1 MQSQGDSKNWIRL
14 ERSGPVC
21 ILTLNA
27 PKQLNS
33 IHAEMMTEL
42 IGALED
48 IQADASC
55 RALVIA
61 AAGRAFCTGAHVGE
75 MNGFEDK
82 GREIALLLDT
92 GWNRVVR
99 LIRGMSKPVISAV
112 QGIAAGGGVGLALA
126 ADIVLAARSA
136 QFIQVFG
143 PKLGVVPDVGSTW
156 FVPRAVGRAR
166 AMSLMLTGKPLDA
179 ETAEAWGLI
188 AQCVDDEALRDE
200 AMTLARQLADGP
212 VAAFAEIR
220 AAVDRGLVSDLGSQ
234 LDHERDTNGRL
245 CDGPDF
251 EEGTS
256 AFVAKRSPRF
266 ADRKP

>member
-1 MQSQGDSKNWIRL
+1 MRSQGDSETWICL
-14 ERSGPVC
+14 ERSGSVC
-21 ILTLNA
+21 VVTLNA

-42 IGALED
+42 IGVLED
-48 IQADASC
+48 VQADSSC

-61 AAGRAFCTGAHVGE
+61 ANGRAFCTGAHVGE
-75 MNGFEDK
+75 MAGFEDK
-82 GREIALLLDT
+82 GREIALLLDQ

-99 LIRGMSKPVISAV
+99 LIRDMPKPVIAAV

-126 ADIVLAARSA
+126 ADVVLAARSA

-156 FVPRAVGRAR
+156 FVPRAIGRAR

-188 AQCVDDEALRDE
+188 AHCVDDDALIE
-200 AMTLARQLADGP
+200 ETMALARQLADGP

-220 AAVDRGLVSDLGSQ
+220 AAVDRSLVSDLGGQ
-234 LDHERDTNGRL
+234 LDYERDTNGRL
-245 CDGPDF
+245 CAGADF
-251 EEGTS
+251 TEGTS
-256 AFVAKRSPRF
+256 AFVEKRSPKF
-266 ADRKP
+266 TGHKP

>member
-1 MQSQGDSKNWIRL
+1 MQSQGDSENWIRL

-33 IHAEMMTEL
+33 IHADMMTEL
-42 IGALED
+42 IGALEQV
-48 IQADASC
+48 QADASC

-61 AAGRAFCTGAHVGE
+61 ATGRAFCTGAHVGE
-75 MNGFEDK
+75 MAGFEDK
-82 GREIALLLDT
+82 GREIAQLLDT

-99 LIRGMSKPVISAV
+99 LIRGMPKPVIAAV

-166 AMSLMLTGKPLDA
+166 ALSLMLTGKPLDA

-188 AQCVDDEALRDE
+188 AQCVDDDALIE
-200 AMTLARQLADGP
+200 ETMALARQLADGP

-220 AAVDRGLVSDLGSQ
+220 VAVDQGLVSDLGSQ
-234 LDHERDTNGRL
+234 LDYERDTNGRL
-245 CDGPDF
+245 CNGPDF
-251 EEGTS
+251 AEGTS
-256 AFVAKRSPRF
+256 AFVEKRSPRF
-266 ADRKP
+266 TGREP